1 MALQSW
7 RLGVHN
13 VHQQA
18 QLRFDL
24 DLHTETWIEMTGPN
38 APVPTLVAFFGQISL
53 AVPSKT

>member
-1 MALQSW
+1 
-7 RLGVHN
+7 
-13 VHQQA
+13 
-18 QLRFDL
+18 L